1 MINFTERYNK
11 IKSAANSELANIE
24 AKMITDIDIRE
35 PLKSYIV
42 KFLTSPS
49 KRIRPVLAILYTK
62 ALGGILTDEQLELL
76 SAVELVHNASLI
88 HDDIIDEST
97 LRRGEKTISSEFDNK
112 LGVISGDYLLAI
124 AMEKIGKLNSIDILN
139 NFSRT
144 LRKMCIGE
152 INQNF
157 DRYKIGT
164 IEDYIEKS
172 KNKTG
177 YLFETAVVSCLL
189 LTPAAKNLKQAEE
202 FALNIGIA
210 FQIRDDLLNLTR
222 NDPSK
227 PANNDIAEGIYNA
240 PVIYSGDAEDYTSGI
255 EKTHALLDNY
265 LKEAENHLTQLPKNE
280 YTTALREFLELLKNV

>member
-1 MINFTERYNK
+1 MINFTENYNK
-11 IKSAANSELANIE
+11 IKSIASSELANIE
-24 AKMITDIDIRE
+24 AKMIADIDIRE

-62 ALGGILTDEQLELL
+62 ALGDSLTDEQLELL

-189 LTPAAKNLKQAEE
+189 LSPAAKNLKQAEE

-210 FQIRDDLLNLTR
+210 FQIRDDLLNLSR

-227 PANNDIAEGIYNA
+227 PANNDITEGIYNA

-255 EKTHALLDNY
+255 EKTKALLDNY
-265 LKEAENHLTQLPKNE
+265 LKEAANHLADLPNNE
-280 YTTALREFLELLKNV
+280 YTTELREFLELLKNV